1 MTVDMLAATFFWPEA
16 MVLGAEQSPP
26 DPSDDEGHS
35 VGATRGLGF
44 RAAIRRLFARM
55 AWTKDPAVQV

>member
-16 MVLGAEQSPP
+16 LVLGSEQRPP
-26 DPSDDEGHS
+26 DLSDDEGHS
-35 VGATRGLGF
+35 VGPALGLGF
-44 RAAIRRLFARM
+44 WAAVRRVFART